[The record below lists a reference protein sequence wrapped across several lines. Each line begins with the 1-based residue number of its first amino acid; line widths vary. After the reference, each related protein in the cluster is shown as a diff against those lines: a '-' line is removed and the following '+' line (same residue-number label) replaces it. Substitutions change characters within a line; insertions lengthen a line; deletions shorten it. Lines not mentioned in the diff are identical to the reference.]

1 MIMKYNASKS
11 RFEVFT
17 SYQEYLAGAVD
28 TIKSARF
35 RFEKQPVACWW
46 TQDLDR
52 AALLISCAD
61 DDAKARL
68 AGIASTR
75 DESLTLSR
83 AEDADLSKLDLNLA
97 DLGLDPR
104 PFQRAGIGYAM
115 VRDTVLFGDEPGLG
129 KTLQALA
136 TIHFKQSYPCVAVVP
151 ASLKIN
157 WKKEAIKV
165 VPELREEGAIV
176 ILRGRAKPGEY
187 IDPKAKLIIINY
199 DILSS
204 WVHVLKALGPRAVIA
219 DESHFWKNDK
229 AQRTKAGKLLVEGV
243 KERYLLSGT
252 ALVNRPE
259 ELKSQ
264 LEILG
269 VISRFG
275 GGWGYLQRYC
285 GAKKVRVPIPGRG
298 MTFVWQ
304 FKGATNTDE
313 LQRKLREHVM
323 VRHLKEDVLTELPP
337 RQHQCIELPA
347 NGLQYLV
354 DEENEAEGRF
364 AEHRARLE
372 REKQEAIDSGN
383 QDTFERAAMNLRKLF
398 EAHFTEMAVLA
409 HKVAV
414 AKLPKVLEFCL
425 ELLEGEDKIVVFA
438 HHHDV
443 EAALEKAFTE
453 AGIETVRLTGL
464 ESDKQKDAAV
474 VAFQE
479 GTARVFIGG
488 LKAAGVGITLT
499 KARRA
504 VFAELDWTP
513 GVMDQAGD
521 RLHRIGQ
528 TDSVLLTYIVLEDS
542 LDSKKVGMLVEKRAV
557 LRAVLDN
564 PLKDY
569 TVEKSEPKPPEP
581 PPPDLPPAHVLAHL
595 HRMGVKLENIPF

>member
-1 MIMKYNASKS
+1 MIMKYNAPKA

-28 TIKSARF
+28 KIKSAKF
-35 RFEKQPVACWW
+35 RFEKTPVACWW
-46 TQDLDR
+46 TQDIER
-52 AALLISCAD
+52 ASLLISCAD

-68 AGIASTR
+68 AGVASART
-75 DESLTLSR
+75 ESLEMSR
-83 AEDADLSKLDLNLA
+83 AEDADLSGLDLNL
-97 DLGLDPR
+97 DELGLTPR

-115 VRDTVLFGDEPGLG
+115 ARDAVLFGDEPGLG

-136 TIHFKQSYPCVAVVP
+136 TVHFKQSYPCVAVVP

-157 WKKEAIKV
+157 WKKEAIRV
-165 VPELREEGAIV
+165 VPELREDGAIF
-176 ILRGRAKPGEY
+176 IAKGRVKPGY
-187 IDPKAKLIIINY
+187 HIPSGTLLVIINY

-204 WVHVLKALGPRAVIA
+204 WVHVLKAWGPKSIIA

-252 ALVNRPE
+252 ALVNRPQ

-269 VISRFG
+269 VISKFG
-275 GGWGYLQRYC
+275 GGWGFLKTYC
-285 GAKKVRVPIPGRG
+285 GARKRWVPIPGKG
-298 MTFVWQ
+298 MTQVWD
-304 FKGATNTDE
+304 FSGHSNTDE
-313 LQRKLREHVM
+313 LQRKLRQYVM
-323 VRHLKEDVLTELPP
+323 VRHLKQDVLTELPP

-347 NGLQYLV
+347 NGLQYLL
-354 DEENEAEGRF
+354 DEENEAEDRF
-364 AEHRARLE
+364 NEERDRLE
-372 REKQEAIDSGN
+372 REKQDALDSGK
-383 QDTFERAAMNLRKLF
+383 QDSFERAAMDLRKLYD
-398 EAHFTEMAVLA
+398 AHFTEMAVLA

-414 AKLPKVLEFCL
+414 AKLPKVLEFCM

-443 EAALEKAFTE
+443 EAGLEKAFVE

-479 GTARVFIGG
+479 GSARVFIGG

-499 KARRA
+499 RARRA

-542 LDSKKVGMLVEKRAV
+542 LDSKKVGMLVDKRQV
-557 LRAVLDN
+557 LNAVLDA

-581 PPPDLPPAHVLAHL
+581 PPPDLPPAHVMAHL
-595 HRMGVKLENIPF
+595 HRLGMKLEEVPF

>member
-1 MIMKYNASKS
+1 M
-11 RFEVFT
+11 T
-17 SYQEYLAGAVD
+17 S
-28 TIKSARF
+28 
-35 RFEKQPVACWW
+35 
-46 TQDLDR
+46 
-52 AALLISCAD
+52 
-61 DDAKARL
+61 
-68 AGIASTR
+68 
-75 DESLTLSR
+75 
-83 AEDADLSKLDLNLA
+83 
-97 DLGLDPR
+97 
-104 PFQRAGIGYAM
+104 
-115 VRDTVLFGDEPGLG
+115 
-129 KTLQALA
+129 
-136 TIHFKQSYPCVAVVP
+136 
-151 ASLKIN
+151 
-157 WKKEAIKV
+157 
-165 VPELREEGAIV
+165 
-176 ILRGRAKPGEY
+176 
-187 IDPKAKLIIINY
+187 
-199 DILSS
+199 
-204 WVHVLKALGPRAVIA
+204 
-219 DESHFWKNDK
+219 
-229 AQRTKAGKLLVEGV
+229 
-243 KERYLLSGT
+243 
-252 ALVNRPE
+252 
-259 ELKSQ
+259 
-264 LEILG
+264 
-269 VISRFG
+269 
-275 GGWGYLQRYC
+275 
-285 GAKKVRVPIPGRG
+285 
-298 MTFVWQ
+298 VWQ

-354 DEENEAEGRF
+354 DEENEAEDRF

-383 QDTFERAAMNLRKLF
+383 QDTFEQAAMNLRKLF

-557 LRAVLDN
+557 LRAVLDD

-595 HRMGVKLENIPF
+595 HRMGIKLEEVPF